1 MRKVLSVL
9 LITLSYVV
17 FSQKTCDKKKED
29 VLEDLNSISITKCTI
44 ESSKKAKSKRARR
57 ISVRV
62 SAPKRRYLKKRV
74 VAKKDAVSSINNLN
88 TSGVASVES
97 SSEISKTLILR
108 KSVAN
113 LTNKLSAEEV
123 RSASKFIAVDEIP
136 TFKSCK
142 SASKE
147 DALDCFNT
155 EMIKHIQ
162 EHFSYPSEAVIKKIE
177 GNVWVRFVIDKNGDV
192 TNIKALGPKNGE
204 LLKLEAKRVASKLP
218 KFSPALKG
226 GKTVAVKYGFPIN
239 FSLEQ

>member
-1 MRKVLSVL
+1 MRKVVVL
-9 LITLSYVV
+9 LFIFVSSIVGA
-17 FSQKTCDKKKED
+17 QETCDTPKEE
-29 VLEDLNSISITKCTI
+29 VIEDLNSITKCTI
-44 ESSKKAKSKRARR
+44 EPLKKAKGNRARK

-62 SAPKRRYLKKRV
+62 SAPKRRFLKKRV
-74 VAKKDAVSSINNLN
+74 VEKKGVATSANTLN
-88 TSGVASVES
+88 TSGVAETNH
-97 SSEISKTLILR
+97 SSEITKTLALR

-123 RSASKFIAVDEIP
+123 RKAEKFITVDDIP
-136 TFKSCK
+136 MFESCK
-142 SASKE
+142 SAKKE

-162 EHFSYPSEAVIKKIE
+162 EHFSYPAEAVVKKIE
-177 GNVWVRFVIDKNGDV
+177 GDVWVRFVIDKNGDV

-218 KFSPALKG
+218 KFLPAYKNG
-226 GKTVAVKYGFPIN
+226 EAVPVKYGFPIN